1 MSEGQATA
9 HKSGAPDPLLG
20 RVIAGRFKI
29 TSLIARGGMGKVYR
43 AEQAPLGRLCAVKV
57 LNPNY
62 NGDADPEFHRRFF
75 REASITSKITH
86 PNSVT
91 IFDYG
96 QTEDNIYFMA
106 MEYLEGQTLHMA
118 LREQGVMNEI
128 RVGRITSQI
137 CRAVREAHKLGVIHR
152 DLKPANIFLTRPS
165 SKAPDASGMIP
176 PASEEDED
184 FVKVLDFGLVK
195 HLSERPEEQLTQT
208 GLFMGSPK
216 YMAPEQIQGGHVDER
231 TDIYSLGIIMY
242 EMMAGKV
249 PFERATSV
257 NILMAHVG
265 EPPPPM
271 REVNPNLICSP
282 AFEEIVMSCIS
293 KDPNQRFNNM
303 DHLLAAI
310 RRAHGGSLTGQVAAV
325 NIGGANVSGLYTPQ
339 AGNSRPP
346 QLTPSHPPFQAA
358 PQAYHHTPPPA
369 PYLSSPPGGPAQQMV
384 VASGSHTPMGIL
396 RADASNDVATGTGA
410 IAAKPR
416 SKIWIL
422 FGVLVAA
429 IIGGGLGMLA
439 FQMTAPPPSPTAATS
454 TSTTSAAPASTPTVS
469 AAPSTAAATS
479 VTPSA
484 SLSSAPPDKPVLKLT
499 TDPPGASVR
508 EDNKEICAA
517 TPCELSF
524 KEGEPTSKVH
534 KLTITKL
541 GFKAEQRTVKVTDP
555 PMTLKLQHLGGGG
568 GGAPLVNPA
577 PLPPKPAPSSKPD
590 STPNGFK
597 DAYDK

>member
-1 MSEGQATA
+1 MSEGQAQ
-9 HKSGAPDPLLG
+9 KSGAPDPLIG
-20 RVIAGRFKI
+20 RVIADRFKI

-96 QTEDNIYFMA
+96 KTDDDIYYMA

-118 LREQGVMNEI
+118 LREVGVMPEM
-128 RVGRITSQI
+128 RVGRIASQI
-137 CRAVREAHKLGVIHR
+137 CRALREAHKLGVIHR

-165 SKAPDASGMIP
+165 SNSPEV
-176 PASEEDED
+176 EEDQD

-242 EMMAGKV
+242 EMLAGKV

-282 AFEEIVMSCIS
+282 AFEEIVMSCIA
-293 KDPNQRFNNM
+293 KDPNLRLSSM

-310 RRAHGGSLTGQVAAV
+310 RRAHGGSLTGQLAAV
-325 NIGGANVSGLYTPQ
+325 TAS
-339 AGNSRPP
+339 
-346 QLTPSHPPFQAA
+346 AA
-358 PQAYHHTPPPA
+358 YAAQPLGSAPPPHVA
-369 PYLSSPPGGPAQQMV
+369 YRHPSVPPPPVMTGTGSYPVPRPMGVPSNAL
-384 VASGSHTPMGIL
+384 ASGSHTPMGII
-396 RADASNDVATGTGA
+396 RAEASNDIATDMFDTR
-410 IAAKPR
+410 PR
-416 SKIWIL
+416 SKLWIL
-422 FGVLVAA
+422 VGIVLAA
-429 IIGGGLGMLA
+429 VVGGGLGLLA
-439 FQMTAPPPSPTAATS
+439 FQMTAPPPPHVRPATPSSTASVAAAQPEATPS
-454 TSTTSAAPASTPTVS
+454 SAPSAVPSSEPVATPSATESAAPPKGL
-469 AAPSTAAATS
+469 S
-479 VTPSA
+479 V
-484 SLSSAPPDKPVLKLT
+484 KIT
-499 TDPPGASVR
+499 TDPPSVSVR
-508 EDNKEICAA
+508 ENNTEVCAS
-517 TPCELSF
+517 TPCELAL
-524 KEGEPTSKVH
+524 KDGDTKVH
-534 KLTITKL
+534 KLTFQRPGYRPESRSVKGSDGAVHVKL
-541 GFKAEQRTVKVTDP
+541 A
-555 PMTLKLQHLGGGG
+555 HLGGAV
-568 GGAPLVNPA
+568 APKIT
-577 PLPPKPAPSSKPD
+577 PKPD
-590 STPNGFK
+590 GTTTPNGFK
-597 DAYDK
+597 DAY